1 MSLKHFNL
9 INKFKFQFLNRL
21 KEFDEALNAEEIRLS
36 NFRKLCFEG
45 KTLKKVNKTKSCY
58 VII

>member
-45 KTLKKVNKTKSCY
+45 KTLKK
-58 VII
+58 